1 MSSVCHG
8 LAYISTD
15 FTGDSPSR
23 LPFRAWT
30 SRLTDRQDAT
40 ENSSQSIYQLSPTTE
55 NIVLFKS
62 YCPHRHR
69 TQEMSKSQDNIGLVT
84 TELWFRF
91 RSRGYGLVQ
100 HNWQTHTDRLD
111 RSTRTT
117 VRQSYRRGAGVQTR
131 LVLYDVHT
139 HTHTP
144 ARPLYQD
151 YCKTV
156 VPAWCWCAGEACTV
170 RRMTG
175 SIRCWTTTKTSAA
188 RLATTTPTLLSDH
201 SAGRQ
206 HGPSLH
212 IHKPVSVAEWLARLT
227 AVWEDPGSNH
237 AAGSCVYRD
246 SRCDLQPWIRAAHL
260 YCNAYRSTQPSTLRR
275 RVKWVS
281 AYGLSNNNNSN
292 SAVLS

>member
-117 VRQSYRRGAGVQTR
+117 VRQSYRLGAGVQAR
-131 LVLYDVHT
+131 LVLYDVWLGRFVVERRRR
-139 HTHTP
+139 P
-144 ARPLYQD
+144 AQLDSRRRHRH
-151 YCKTV
+151 YCQTTRR
-156 VPAWCWCAGEACTV
+156 ADNTV
-170 RRMTG
+170 RHCTYTNR
-175 SIRCWTTTKTSAA
+175 SQW
-188 RLATTTPTLLSDH
+188 
-201 SAGRQ
+201 
-206 HGPSLH
+206 PS
-212 IHKPVSVAEWLARLT
+212 S
-227 AVWEDPGSNH
+227 
-237 AAGSCVYRD
+237 
-246 SRCDLQPWIRAAHL
+246 
-260 YCNAYRSTQPSTLRR
+260 
-275 RVKWVS
+275 
-281 AYGLSNNNNSN
+281 
-292 SAVLS
+292 

>member
-117 VRQSYRRGAGVQTR
+117 KTVVPAWCWCAGEDCTVRR
-131 LVLYDVHT
+131 T

-144 ARPLYQD
+144 ARLLYQD

-212 IHKPVSVAEWLARLT
+212 IHKQVSVAE
-227 AVWEDPGSNH
+227 
-237 AAGSCVYRD
+237 
-246 SRCDLQPWIRAAHL
+246 
-260 YCNAYRSTQPSTLRR
+260 
-275 RVKWVS
+275 
-281 AYGLSNNNNSN
+281 
-292 SAVLS
+292 